1 MEKLEDMKNIPIDV
15 VADIIGKSPQYVRI
29 GLQNQRLPFGTAV
42 KMSKQWTYHISYELL
57 KNYIGIKR
65 IEEYERG
72 WLSERYV

>member
-29 GLQNQRLPFGTAV
+29 GLQDQRLPFGTAV

-72 WLSERYV
+72 